1 MREETELVINTRQY
15 VEALMSNCQA
25 GKLPF
30 HNLSHTREVVKAA
43 RKIGKKSGLSPKDLE
58 TVEVAAW
65 LHDIGH
71 CSGPA
76 VGHEERGAQVAH
88 EFLATQQ
95 VGEHRIE
102 KVVNCILATRM
113 PQQPDSLLAQVL
125 CDADLYHL
133 STEDCLEKGELIRE
147 EMAQQGHSLCEEE
160 WLKKNASFLRD
171 HHYFTEYGQDVLQPR
186 QNSKFRELEEKL
198 LNKEK
203 KSKWEKK
210 VEKLEAQLAEEK
222 LSKPGRGV
230 ETMFR
235 TTSTNHLQLSA
246 MADTK
251 ANIMISINSIIVSLM
266 VSVLIRKFD
275 EFPNLILPTA
285 ILTTVCLVT
294 IVFAV
299 LATRPN
305 VSTGRFNR
313 EDIALKKTNL
323 LFFGNFHQM
332 SLEDYEW
339 GMRQTMKDSD
349 LLYASMIKDIY
360 FLGKV
365 LGKKYQLLR
374 ISYTVFMFGFVLA
387 VVSYALAMILYPTPS

>member
-1 MREETELVINTRQY
+1 
-15 VEALMSNCQA
+15 
-25 GKLPF
+25 
-30 HNLSHTREVVKAA
+30 
-43 RKIGKKSGLSPKDLE
+43 
-58 TVEVAAW
+58 
-65 LHDIGH
+65 
-71 CSGPA
+71 
-76 VGHEERGAQVAH
+76 
-88 EFLATQQ
+88 
-95 VGEHRIE
+95 
-102 KVVNCILATRM
+102 
-113 PQQPDSLLAQVL
+113 
-125 CDADLYHL
+125 
-133 STEDCLEKGELIRE
+133 
-147 EMAQQGHSLCEEE
+147 
-160 WLKKNASFLRD
+160 
-171 HHYFTEYGQDVLQPR
+171 
-186 QNSKFRELEEKL
+186 
-198 LNKEK
+198 
-203 KSKWEKK
+203 
-210 VEKLEAQLAEEK
+210 LAEEK

-339 GMRQTMKDSD
+339 GMRQTMKDND